1 MIGKLHCSLQFVSL
15 IQREIKLEA
24 QIFISFIASIAKD
37 NMLSGVVDIC
47 ASPNVHVVTEAIVDA
62 VTSLNPKIRYVLGWD
77 ANLIWLWLSRLPS
90 GIGDFLK
97 RHICKIEIPDKLQ
110 RM

>member
-1 MIGKLHCSLQFVSL
+1 
-15 IQREIKLEA
+15 
-24 QIFISFIASIAKD
+24 
-37 NMLSGVVDIC
+37 MLSGVVDIC

-97 RHICKIEIPDKLQ
+97 RRICKIEIPDKLQ